1 MKNYYNVIYKVSE
14 NTWSAN
20 IAHAESEEAVQ
31 EYYKRKS
38 TTICISLV
46 SKGDVEVA
54 KKKGMPIV
62 EIGVTEI

>member
-1 MKNYYNVIYKVSE
+1 MVCQHSTRRIRGS
-14 NTWSAN
+14 SAG
-20 IAHAESEEAVQ
+20 ILQ
-31 EYYKRKS
+31 KKS
-38 TTICISLV
+38 TTICISLA